1 MSNIVLVLRILV
13 LSLTLCA
20 TGTFA
25 ALATGA
31 AGDAADAAYKAVNN
45 NIVVPFD
52 TIIQDANWRW
62 EVVEERAEMGDSN
75 LIDRVISE
83 VLVHE
88 ANVRGTIEYEVFF
101 QVCNLADNLHYLSQD
116 LYVKQFALMGLF
128 GF

>member
-1 MSNIVLVLRILV
+1 MSNIVLVLRTLL
-13 LSLTLCA
+13 LSLCLLA

-31 AGDAADAAYKAVNN
+31 AGDAADAAYKAV
-45 NIVVPFD
+45 IESAVVPFD

-62 EVVEERAEMGDSN
+62 EVVEERVKMGDTN
-75 LIDRVISE
+75 LIDRLISE

-88 ANVRGTIEYEVFF
+88 ANVRGTIEYETFF
-101 QVCNLADNLHYLSQD
+101 QVCNLADRLHYLSQD

>member
-1 MSNIVLVLRILV
+1 
-13 LSLTLCA
+13 
-20 TGTFA
+20 
-25 ALATGA
+25 
-31 AGDAADAAYKAVNN
+31 
-45 NIVVPFD
+45 
-52 TIIQDANWRW
+52 
-62 EVVEERAEMGDSN
+62 MGDSN